1 MSNKLLLSRT
11 LSVPAISYGVAAAGP
26 VAVRAGRRVLETS
39 SAQGPSVYNF
49 ALDAVANCTL
59 IVPSLKN
66 LVLAES
72 GRQAVGQG
80 VSAHRGAALRAGGS
94 WWGPSLQKHIKDGPV
109 RVILDPDGTLSNVT
123 SSTFLATL
131 DQTSASCASQE
142 FHALK
147 IAGFPARPLS
157 YPDYPYALERQES

>member
-26 VAVRAGRRVLETS
+26 VAIHAGRRVLETS

-49 ALDAVANCTL
+49 ALGAVANCTL
-59 IVPSLKN
+59 IVPSFEN
-66 LVLAES
+66 LVPAES
-72 GRQAVGQG
+72 GRPG
-80 VSAHRGAALRAGGS
+80 VSEHRGAALRAGGS
-94 WWGPSLQKHIKDGPV
+94 WWGPSLPKHIKDGPV
-109 RVILDPDGTLSNVT
+109 PVILDPDGTLSNVT

-131 DQTSASCASQE
+131 DQTSASCASPE

-157 YPDYPYALERQES
+157 YPDYPYAIERQES